1 MQLLALVIPALEK
14 MSKEGEEGRKKLTQ
28 ITRIVAVVLA
38 VVQAIG
44 IVVAFK
50 SYFIDVFSFESG
62 ADNPILT
69 MALTIVLL
77 VGGSVMVMWL
87 SERITEYG
95 IGNGTSIIIFIGIL
109 STAGTTMAESF
120 KLVGNEWTYIW
131 NIIGFILVVVA
142 VLTFIVFMDGAERR
156 ITVQYSKQIKGN
168 KMYGGQSTY
177 IPIRVNGSGVMPI
190 ISHRPCL
197 CSRNDHPT
205 LLQQHRSGSL
215 VCSIHGKRHRGL
227 LRTFGIVHPRIQ
239 LFLCSNPIQSRRR
252 IQKHS
257 TIRRIYPRHKSG
269 QTDKRLP
276 QEDQQQNHLLR
287 SGVPHVLVTHPDFHL
302 QSSCNGQRHLGGSG
316 SPVCE
321 LVLRNRFAH
330 RRVRRTRT
338 QQATRIANYDE
349 ALQRLPQ
356 ISESTNK
363 PKFLL
368 GGANQSMICLPSK
381 RKSAIINNYENII
394 LLGAPGAGKGTQA
407 AMIAEEFKV
416 PHISTGDILRRN
428 MKEGTPLGLK
438 AKAFVES
445 GGLVPDEVVI
455 GLVEDRLSQ
464 EDCKT
469 DTSLTDFPEQSLRQR
484 LSTRLPEST
493 LQSTS
498 TFRLKLS

>member
-1 MQLLALVIPALEK
+1 MFETLKNAFKSKEIRVKIWITLALILVYRIGCYIPIPTFNVAAMQQAEAFSSDFLSILNVITGGSMQNATLFALGVLPFINSSIIMQLLALVIPALEK

-190 ISHRPCL
+190 IFAS
-197 CSRNDHPT
+197 S
-205 LLQQHRSGSL
+205 LLMFPQM
-215 VCSIHGKRHRGL
+215 I
-227 LRTFGIVHPRIQ
+227 IQ
-239 LFLCSNPIQSRRR
+239 LFFSKTEAAVWYAQ
-252 IQKHS
+252 
-257 TIRRIYPRHKSG
+257 YM
-269 QTDKRLP
+269 
-276 QEDQQQNHLLR
+276 
-287 SGVPHVLVTHPDFHL
+287 
-302 QSSCNGQRHLGGSG
+302 GSG
-316 SPVCE
+316 TAVYY
-321 LVLRNRFAH
+321 VLLALFILGFSYFYAQIQFNPED
-330 RRVRRTRT
+330 VSKNI
-338 QQATRIANYDE
+338 QQYGGFIPGIRAG
-349 ALQRLPQ
+349 
-356 ISESTNK
+356 K
-363 PKFLL
+363 PTSDFL
-368 GGANQSMICLPSK
+368 K
-381 RKSAIINNYENII
+381 KINNRITFFGAVFLMCLALIPTFIFRALAMGNGTWAAPALTFANSFSATG
-394 LLGAPGAGKGTQA
+394 LLIVVSVALELNKQLESQIMMKHYKG
-407 AMIAEEFKV
+407 F
-416 PHISTGDILRRN
+416 
-428 MKEGTPLGLK
+428 LK
-438 AKAFVES
+438 
-445 GGLVPDEVVI
+445 
-455 GLVEDRLSQ
+455 
-464 EDCKT
+464 
-469 DTSLTDFPEQSLRQR
+469 
-484 LSTRLPEST
+484 
-493 LQSTS
+493 
-498 TFRLKLS
+498 